1 MRSEDDDWR
10 VELVRAELAVR
21 VFDLRRLW
29 YGTSRGECSGRFEL
43 FIRALGGR
51 GGSGEGTASWGREG
65 AGGGEGVRLCSKEV
79 EDDRSWSSF
88 DGSGGAIGRRIRKI
102 DLF

>member
-1 MRSEDDDWR
+1 
-10 VELVRAELAVR
+10 VR
-21 VFDLRRLW
+21 
-29 YGTSRGECSGRFEL
+29 
-43 FIRALGGR
+43 I
-51 GGSGEGTASWGREG
+51 
-65 AGGGEGVRLCSKEV
+65 CSKEV